1 MGIIEF
7 AILFILIVAVC
18 AICVWFWRKSGIVIP
33 APFNIVLYAV
43 LAILAILLLVYL
55 ARRAGAF

>member
-1 MGIIEF
+1 
-7 AILFILIVAVC
+7 
-18 AICVWFWRKSGIVIP
+18 
-33 APFNIVLYAV
+33 VLYAV